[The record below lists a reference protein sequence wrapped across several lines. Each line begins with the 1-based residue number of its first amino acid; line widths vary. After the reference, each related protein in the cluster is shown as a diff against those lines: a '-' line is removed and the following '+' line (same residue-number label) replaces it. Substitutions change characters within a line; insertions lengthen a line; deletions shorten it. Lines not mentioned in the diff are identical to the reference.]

1 VNQNGYLYIYTS
13 NETSYDVFFDNL
25 QVTHVR
31 GRLLE
36 ETHYYPF
43 GLTMAGIS
51 SKALN
56 GAPENKKKFIGQ
68 LLDDELGLNWYQ
80 FRYRN
85 HDPQIGRFI
94 QIDPLASEYVYNSPY
109 AYAENKLGLGF
120 DLEGLELQN
129 FNTVLRHAGI
139 DVQQKNAEIQVKA
152 NQMYTAAEPYA
163 KGTFKALKY
172 VALGAGILTASPA
185 AIILGI
191 PALGLNIGKDIM
203 EAKNPDDPKLKEV
216 PTGVGEAVG
225 LAVDKTKEKVTGE
238 KSDGLFQALGGL
250 VESLF
255 SAKDVAKKP
264 IVSTKP
270 AENIDKA
277 NAVKEVIGNT
287 KEVVE
292 KITDKPKDK

>member
-1 VNQNGYLYIYTS
+1 
-13 NETSYDVFFDNL
+13 
-25 QVTHVR
+25 
-31 GRLLE
+31 
-36 ETHYYPF
+36 
-43 GLTMAGIS
+43 
-51 SKALN
+51 
-56 GAPENKKKFIGQ
+56 
-68 LLDDELGLNWYQ
+68 
-80 FRYRN
+80 
-85 HDPQIGRFI
+85 
-94 QIDPLASEYVYNSPY
+94 
-109 AYAENKLGLGF
+109 
-120 DLEGLELQN
+120 
-129 FNTVLRHAGI
+129 
-139 DVQQKNAEIQVKA
+139 
-152 NQMYTAAEPYA
+152 
-163 KGTFKALKY
+163 
-172 VALGAGILTASPA
+172 
-185 AIILGI
+185 
-191 PALGLNIGKDIM
+191 M